1 MKASDAVAPSD
12 PYCYPGTVVLINKL
26 DIRDYD
32 KLQSAQFHVAR
43 CSSLVMPVI
52 PPTEQGM
59 RDAHLY
65 LYGQLY
71 SWAGQNR
78 LTELN
83 SAGISHSKPVTIST
97 DLAREFSALRAAG
110 NLKGLQPKEFAD
122 QAAERI
128 GGLSLVAPFREG
140 NDVVIRHFTKHLA
153 AQAGH
158 DFQIRSVDPQAWV
171 ISKQQAAVGNF
182 KPLSETIRAGLIV
195 SPSIGLR
202 IDNTAAKAK
211 PRIRD
216 SGPER

>member
-1 MKASDAVAPSD
+1 MSRDALAPSD
-12 PYCYPGTVVLINKL
+12 PYCYPGSVVLINKL
-26 DIRDYD
+26 GIKDYD
-32 KLQSAQFHVAR
+32 TLQSAQFHIA
-43 CSSLVMPVI
+43 CKGSLSMPPI
-52 PPTEQGM
+52 APTEQGM

-78 LTELN
+78 LSDLS
-83 SAGISHSKPVTIST
+83 SAGIDHSKPVAISS
-97 DLAREFSALRAAG
+97 DLAREFSALRAAN

-140 NDVVIRHFTKHLA
+140 NGVVLRHFAKHLA

-158 DFQIRSVDPQAWV
+158 DFQIRSIDPQAWV
-171 ISKQQAAVGNF
+171 IAKQQSAVGNF
-182 KPLSETIRAGLIV
+182 KPMSETIRTGLIA

-202 IDNTAAKAK
+202 IDNTASKSK
-211 PRIRD
+211 PRHRD